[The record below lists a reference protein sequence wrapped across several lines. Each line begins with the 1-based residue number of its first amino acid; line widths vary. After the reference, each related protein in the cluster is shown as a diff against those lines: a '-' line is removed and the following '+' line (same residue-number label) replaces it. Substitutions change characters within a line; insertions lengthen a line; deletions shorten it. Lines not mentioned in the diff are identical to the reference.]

1 MPSSPVSRRRVGSAT
16 SPPTTPNS
24 MASDR
29 AGACADAAVSLSPEN
44 EPGVVMLL
52 VPSVTDI
59 NGAGGVAARWRE
71 YAREL
76 ERGGYA
82 VELWTVDP
90 ECKNSHSAYCTTRKN
105 VKHP

>member
-29 AGACADAAVSLSPEN
+29 AGACADAAASLFPEN
-44 EPGVVMLL
+44 EPEPGVVMLL

-82 VELWTVDP
+82 VELWTVDSCLLYTSP
-90 ECKNSHSAYCTTRKN
+90 SPRD
-105 VKHP
+105 